1 MTPFVTWRAVAAMLA
16 WLLVSAVAPWPG
28 GPVHTGASEPVKPR
42 REVPGS
48 IGTVAPR
55 SVDSA
60 GWLDQLTAVVV
71 VQRSLAGTRGEAG
84 SYDAYVGQIV
94 LVRSLYERGEW
105 SGAFATMNRFMDM
118 LEAREGGISGQAADA
133 LWDYC
138 YVVTPPALHDV
149 KRHRQWWEKH
159 VEWERFFW
167 EE

>member
-1 MTPFVTWRAVAAMLA
+1 MTRLVTSGTVVALFP
-16 WLLVSAVAPWPG
+16 WLLVSVLLPWAGRVADTSANG
-28 GPVHTGASEPVKPR
+28 LVEQR
-42 REVPGS
+42 REAAGGG
-48 IGTVAPR
+48 GTDAPR

-60 GWLDQLTAVVV
+60 GWVDQLTAFVV
-71 VQRSLAGTRGEAG
+71 VQQSLAGTRGEAG

-105 SGAFATMNRFMDM
+105 SGAFVTMNRFMDM
-118 LEAREGGISGQAADA
+118 LEAREGGISGRAAAA

-149 KRHRQWWEKH
+149 RRHRQWWEKH
-159 VEWERFFW
+159 VEWDKFFW